1 MRRTIVLV
9 PRHSN
14 VPRLRRVDDSD
25 LARVL
30 AGATGIVSLT
40 FGGASLLRAR
50 ARLRKLQR
58 SVDVTEIRADG
69 IDDLRRFRAAVARS
83 SVGVRILLVGSE
95 AEVYA
100 ARSAALAEGAIEDEL
115 ALIVSDDTAR
125 RVYCAHCAHTSTVS
139 AYENDVIRCEQC
151 ARSLVIYH
159 HFSPRKAAYL
169 GFMVDAEE
177 AS

>member
-1 MRRTIVLV
+1 M
-9 PRHSN
+9 
-14 VPRLRRVDDSD
+14 
-25 LARVL
+25 LAC
-30 AGATGIVSLT
+30 ATSIIFLT
-40 FGGASLLRAR
+40 FGGESLVRAQ
-50 ARLRKLQR
+50 AWLRKLQR
-58 SVDVTEIRADG
+58 SLDVTTIRADG
-69 IDDLRRFRAAVARS
+69 IDDLRRFRVAVAQS
-83 SVGVRILLVGSE
+83 SVGIRILLVGSE
-95 AEVYA
+95 VEVYA
-100 ARSAALAEGAIEDEL
+100 ARSAAVAEGAIDDEL